1 MMSKKKLISFLNL
14 TFSLLVSAT
23 AFIACS
29 SDSDDGS
36 NTKNSYYYLRYNGET
51 DYVRL
56 GWDNSME
63 ISYLKLEFEEG
74 IPKGSEWYLTCDD
87 SWVILRNTRGKVNL
101 KSESVPI
108 TIEDNTDYKDREAHI
123 YLEVDNAIPFSSSN
137 TTVTIYQFGYEHYLS
152 HGPGVSFDTDRSLA
166 ESSLL
171 MLKFYSLDEMVE
183 IDWGDGTKE
192 VYNKKESFD
201 AIGHQYSSTA
211 NTYRVKLRFSAW
223 DSYGDASSF
232 YFITGAEQG
241 ISNFYGKD
249 DSFLYSYGNASSK
262 KYVSFSEG
270 NYSFK

>member
-1 MMSKKKLISFLNL
+1 MKKSYLILSHI
-14 TFSLLVSAT
+14 SLLMSVTS
-23 AFIACS
+23 FIACS

-36 NTKNSYYYLRYNGET
+36 NTKNSYYNLRYKGET

-56 GWDNSME
+56 GWDNSMD

-74 IPKGSEWYLTCDD
+74 IPKGSEWYLTCDE

-108 TIEDNTDYKDREAHI
+108 TIEDNTNYKDRESHI
-123 YLEVDNAIPFSSSN
+123 YLEVDNGIPFSSSN

-152 HGPGVSFDTDRSLA
+152 HGPSISFDTDRSLA
-166 ESSLL
+166 VSNHL

-192 VYNKKESFD
+192 VYNKKDSYNT
-201 AIGHQYSSTA
+201 INHQYSSTT

-223 DSYGDASSF
+223 NSDGDSSSF
-232 YFITGAEQG
+232 NFVTSSEQG
-241 ISNFYGKD
+241 ISIFYDNNGR
-249 DSFLYSYGNASSK
+249 FLYSYDNVSSK
-262 KYVSFSEG
+262 KSVSFSNG
-270 NYSFK
+270 KYSFK